1 MIEAVGLVKRYGN
14 VTAVDGLSFTVPAGS
29 VTGFLGPNGSG
40 KSTTMRVILG
50 LDAPDAGSVTVNG
63 RSYAGYRR
71 PLREVGALLDAK
83 AVAPGR
89 SAYHHLRW
97 LALSNGIPRSRVD
110 EVLRQVG
117 LASAA
122 RKRVGGFS
130 LGMAQR
136 LGIAAALL
144 GDPPVLMFDEPV
156 NGLDPEGVA
165 WIRSMLKSLAA
176 QGRTVFLSSHL
187 MSEMAVTAD
196 RLIIIGRG
204 RLIAETSVADFLA
217 AGADNYIRVRCT
229 ETDALARL
237 LVERGAT
244 VGREPDG
251 ALRVTGATADEIGE
265 AARVRGLGLLEL
277 SPQQMSLEQRY
288 MELTRDT
295 TDYHASEPM
304 PASATTDRGS
314 SW

>member
-14 VTAVDGLSFTVPAGS
+14 VTAVDGLSFTAPAGS

-40 KSTTMRVILG
+40 KSTTMRMILG
-50 LDAPDAGSVTVNG
+50 LDAPDAGSVTVKG
-63 RSYAGYRR
+63 RPYAGYRR

-89 SAYHHLRW
+89 SAYQHLRW
-97 LALSNGIPRSRVD
+97 LALSNGIPRSRVT

-122 RKRVGGFS
+122 RKQAGGFS

-176 QGRTVFLSSHL
+176 QGRAVFLSSHL
-187 MSEMAVTAD
+187 MNEMALTAD
-196 RLIIIGRG
+196 RLVIIGRG
-204 RLIAETSVADFLA
+204 RLIAETSIADFLA
-217 AGADNYIRVRCT
+217 GGSDNYIRVRCT
-229 ETDALARL
+229 EPDTLSALLA
-237 LVERGAT
+237 ERGAT

-251 ALRVTGATADEIGE
+251 ALRVTGVTADEIGE

-277 SPQQMSLEQRY
+277 SPRQMSLEQRY
-288 MELTRDT
+288 MKLTRDA
-295 TDYHASEPM
+295 TDYHATNPTLA
-304 PASATTDRGS
+304 PAAH
-314 SW
+314 

>member
-1 MIEAVGLVKRYGN
+1 
-14 VTAVDGLSFTVPAGS
+14 
-29 VTGFLGPNGSG
+29 
-40 KSTTMRVILG
+40 MRMILG
-50 LDAPDAGSVTVNG
+50 LDAPDAGWVTVNG
-63 RSYAGYRR
+63 RPYATYRR
-71 PLREVGALLDAK
+71 PLHEVGALLDAR

-97 LALSNGIPRSRVD
+97 LALSNGIPRSRVND
-110 EVLRQVG
+110 VLRQVG

-122 RKRVGGFS
+122 RKQVGGFS

-136 LGIAAALL
+136 LGIAATLL
-144 GDPPVLMFDEPV
+144 GDPPVLIFDEPV

-165 WIRSMLKSLAA
+165 WIRGMLKSLAA

-196 RLIIIGRG
+196 RLVIIGRG

-217 AGADNYIRVRCT
+217 AGGDNYIRVRCT
-229 ETDALARL
+229 EADALAAL
-237 LVERGAT
+237 LAGRGAT
-244 VGREPDG
+244 VDREPDG

-295 TDYHASEPM
+295 TDYHATDPM
-304 PASATTDRGS
+304 PAPTPVAR
-314 SW
+314 

>member
-1 MIEAVGLVKRYGN
+1 MIEAVGLVKRYGT
-14 VTAVDGLSFTVPAGS
+14 VTAVDGLSFTIPAGS

-40 KSTTMRVILG
+40 KSTTMRMILG
-50 LDAPDAGSVTVNG
+50 LDAPAAGSVTVNG
-63 RSYAGYRR
+63 RPYAGYRR

-89 SAYHHLRW
+89 SAYQHLRW
-97 LALSNGIPRSRVD
+97 LAMSNGIPRSRVE

-122 RKRVGGFS
+122 RKQVGGFS

-165 WIRSMLKSLAA
+165 WIRSLLKSLAA

-187 MSEMAVTAD
+187 MSEMALTAD
-196 RLIIIGRG
+196 RLVIIGRG
-204 RLIAETSVADFLA
+204 RLIAETSVAGFLA
-217 AGADNYIRVRCT
+217 AGADNYIRVRST
-229 ETDALARL
+229 EADALAAL
-237 LVERGAT
+237 LTERGAT
-244 VGREPDG
+244 VGRDPDG
-251 ALRVTGATADEIGE
+251 ALRVTGASADEIGE

-288 MELTRDT
+288 MELTRDA
-295 TDYHASEPM
+295 TDYHTTEPV
-304 PASATTDRGS
+304 PAPATAPTAQ
-314 SW
+314 

>member
-1 MIEAVGLVKRYGN
+1 MIEAVGLVKRYGD

-40 KSTTMRVILG
+40 KSTTMRMILG

-63 RSYAGYRR
+63 RPYAGYRR
-71 PLREVGALLDAK
+71 PLWEVGALLDAK

-89 SAYHHLRW
+89 SAYQHLRW

-117 LASAA
+117 LSAA
-122 RKRVGGFS
+122 ARRPVGGFS

-136 LGIAAALL
+136 LGVAAALL
-144 GDPPVLMFDEPV
+144 GDPSVLMFDEPV

-187 MSEMAVTAD
+187 MSEMALTAD
-196 RLIIIGRG
+196 RLVIIGRG
-204 RLIAETSVADFLA
+204 RLIAESSVSGFLA
-217 AGADNYIRVRCT
+217 AGADNFIRVRST
-229 ETDALARL
+229 EAGALATL
-237 LVERGAT
+237 LTERGAA
-244 VGREPDG
+244 VSRECDG
-251 ALRVTGATADEIGE
+251 ALRVTGASADEIGE
-265 AARVRGLGLLEL
+265 AARVGGLGLLEL
-277 SPQQMSLEQRY
+277 SAQQMSLEQRY
-288 MELTRDT
+288 MELTRDA
-295 TDYHASEPM
+295 TDYHVTE
-304 PASATTDRGS
+304 PASAPAAN
-314 SW
+314 

>member
-1 MIEAVGLVKRYGN
+1 MIEAVGLVKRYGD
-14 VTAVDGLSFTVPAGS
+14 VTAVDELSFAVPAGS

-40 KSTTMRVILG
+40 KSTTMRMILG

-63 RSYAGYRR
+63 RPYARYRR
-71 PLREVGALLDAK
+71 PLHEVGALLDAR

-122 RKRVGGFS
+122 RRPAGRFS

-144 GDPPVLMFDEPV
+144 GDPPTVIFDEPV

-165 WIRSMLKSLAA
+165 WIRGMLRSLAA

-196 RLIIIGRG
+196 RLVIIGRG

-217 AGADNYIRVRCT
+217 AGGENFIRVRCT
-229 ETDALARL
+229 EPEALAAL
-237 LVERGAT
+237 LTERGAT

-251 ALRVTGATADEIGE
+251 ALRVTGASADEIGE
-265 AARVRGLGLLEL
+265 AARVRGFGLLEL
-277 SPQQMSLEQRY
+277 SPQQMSLEHRY
-288 MELTRDT
+288 LELTRDT
-295 TDYHASEPM
+295 TDYHATDAMSA
-304 PASATTDRGS
+304 PAPATR
-314 SW
+314 

>member
-1 MIEAVGLVKRYGN
+1 M
-14 VTAVDGLSFTVPAGS
+14 AVDGLSFTVPAGA

-40 KSTTMRVILG
+40 KSTTMRMILG
-50 LDAPDAGSVTVNG
+50 LDAPSAGSVTVNG
-63 RSYAGYRR
+63 RPYAGYRR

-83 AVAPGR
+83 AVAGGR
-89 SAYHHLRW
+89 SAFNHLRW
-97 LALSNGIPRSRVD
+97 LALSNGIPRSRID

-122 RKRVGGFS
+122 GVQAGGLS

-165 WIRSMLKSLAA
+165 WIRTLLKSLAA

-196 RLIIIGRG
+196 RLVVIGRG

-217 AGADNYIRVRCT
+217 AGADNYLRVRS
-229 ETDALARL
+229 TDPEALAAL
-237 LVERGAT
+237 LAERGAT
-244 VGREPDG
+244 VARESDG

-265 AARVRGLGLLEL
+265 LVRGRGFGLLEF
-277 SPQQMSLEQRY
+277 SPHREAATLAPWTGFGVFCLY
-288 MELTRDT
+288 TAAALLAGFTLINHRD
-295 TDYHASEPM
+295 A
-304 PASATTDRGS
+304 
-314 SW
+314 

>member
-14 VTAVDGLSFTVPAGS
+14 VAAVDGLTFTVPAGS
-29 VTGFLGPNGSG
+29 VTGFVGPNGSG
-40 KSTTMRVILG
+40 KSTTMRMILG

-63 RSYAGYRR
+63 RPYARYRR
-71 PLREVGALLDAK
+71 PLREIGALLDAK

-89 SAYHHLRW
+89 SAYQHLRW
-97 LALSNGIPRSRVD
+97 LALSNGIPRARVED
-110 EVLRQVG
+110 VLRQVG
-117 LASAA
+117 LTSAA
-122 RKRVGGFS
+122 RKQVGGFS

-187 MSEMAVTAD
+187 MSEMALTAD
-196 RLIIIGRG
+196 RLVIIGRG
-204 RLIAETSVADFLA
+204 RLIAEKSVADFLA
-217 AGADNYIRVRCT
+217 AGADNYIRVRSA
-229 ETDALARL
+229 DADTLAVL
-237 LVERGAT
+237 LAERGAA
-244 VGREPDG
+244 VDREAEG
-251 ALRVTGATADEIGE
+251 ALRVIGATADEIGE

-288 MELTRDT
+288 MELTRDST
-295 TDYHASEPM
+295 EYHAADPT
-304 PASATTDRGS
+304 PASATN
-314 SW
+314 